1 MTQPDAEHLA
11 HVYWLSGSPCSGKSS
26 IAAAIAQ
33 KQGWQVYSCDEAFFR
48 HQKLITPEA
57 QPVFSRVMG
66 LAQEELWMRSV
77 ERQVREEIILY
88 QEEFPFILAELLA
101 LDAQRPVIAEG
112 AALLPDLVLPYLQDA
127 RRYYAIV
134 PSPEFQL
141 AQYSKREWIHDH
153 LNQCSDPQQ
162 AFRNWMER
170 DIRFARHARAEAE
183 QRGLACMIVDGKQTI
198 EENTLAVERWF
209 GVEQE

>member
-1 MTQPDAEHLA
+1 MTQATAENLA
-11 HVYWLSGSPCSGKSS
+11 HVYWLGGSPCSGKSS

-33 KQGWQVYSCDEAFFR
+33 QQGWEVYSCDEAFYR
-48 HQKLITPEA
+48 HLKLITPEA

-66 LAQEELWMRSV
+66 LGQEELWMRNV
-77 ERQVREEIILY
+77 ERQVREEITIY
-88 QEEFPFILAELLA
+88 QEEFPFILADLLA
-101 LDAQRPVIAEG
+101 LDPKRPVLAEG
-112 AALLPDLVLPYLQDA
+112 AALLPELVLPYLQDV

-134 PSPEFQL
+134 PTAEFQL
-141 AQYSKREWIHDH
+141 GQYSKREWINDH

-183 QRGLACMIVDGKQTI
+183 QRGLACMLVDGKQTI
-198 EENTLAVERWF
+198 DENRLAVARWF
-209 GVEQE
+209 GVE